1 MSSFKALMQQAQK
14 NQNEYEKQ
22 HLSKLNKQLEYDER
36 RKREEKEKIKRKE
49 EALNKFKKLA
59 KSLPND
65 VQQIKNERRDIKHSL
80 NKETN
85 NESSMNRKIQ
95 EKIDVFDTKIKKISN
110 FNNVKNNSNNDNNS
124 KIKMEKKNIGSSSL
138 SQSKKHLS
146 FKDLMEKAKHNDISK
161 PVINNSSDDFREAK
175 KALKNILGKKKYK
188 NDFDDDS
195 ENERYSSKS
204 KNVKKNLQDKQE
216 VRKSKKEL
224 LNEQMERK
232 RKEKERNLKAYDGS
246 KDRVAQE
253 RLNILKSRGIYKPV
267 TSKISQEVTEMV
279 KRMENNKNNKNSN
292 TNNSNNN
299 IGSNK
304 NLLMSKDTSGHQ
316 KSIRSNESSYDKHNE
331 ISSRKHSR
339 YSDDESND
347 YNSEYDR
354 RRRQIENKKKVKKI
368 KGMYEDYEV
377 YDEDYVKKNVSS
389 IIGKFF
395 NYNRNRYR
403 DEEDIDDM
411 EVGYSDVK
419 REEARSLR
427 IAKRE
432 DEVEEELERQRLERL
447 KKRRT

>member
-22 HLSKLNKQLEYDER
+22 QLNKINKQLEFDEK
-36 RKREEKEKIKRKE
+36 RKREENEKIKRKE
-49 EALNKFKKLA
+49 EALNKFKKIA
-59 KSLPND
+59 KTLPND
-65 VQQIKNERRDIKHSL
+65 VQRSNEKSDIKHSL
-80 NKETN
+80 NKGTN
-85 NESSMNRKIQ
+85 NESSMNRKLQ
-95 EKIDVFDTKIKKISN
+95 EKNTVFNTKIKKISN
-110 FNNVKNNSNNDNNS
+110 SNNINNNSNNDNNS
-124 KIKMEKKNIGSSSL
+124 KIKMEKKKNIGSSSS
-138 SQSKKHLS
+138 SQFKKHLS

-195 ENERYSSKS
+195 ENEKYSSKS
-204 KNVKKNLQDKQE
+204 KNAKKKLHDKHEVK
-216 VRKSKKEL
+216 KSKKEL

-253 RLNILKSRGIYKPV
+253 RLNILKSRGIYNPV

-279 KRMENNKNNKNSN
+279 KRMESNKNNKNSN
-292 TNNSNNN
+292 TNNNNKS
-299 IGSNK
+299 IGNNK
-304 NLLMSKDTSGHQ
+304 TLIPKDLSRHQ
-316 KSIRSNESSYDKHNE
+316 KPIRNNENSYDKHSD
-331 ISSRKHSR
+331 ISSRKYSR

-347 YNSEYDR
+347 YNSEYER
-354 RRRQIENKKKVKKI
+354 RRRQIEDKKKVKKI
-368 KGMYEDYEV
+368 KGMFKDYEV
-377 YDEDYVKKNVSS
+377 YDEDYANNNYSS
-389 IIGKFF
+389 IIRSFF
-395 NYNRNRYR
+395 GYDRNRYK

-447 KKRRT
+447 KKRKRT